1 MRQSFY
7 VLYLILGLTL
17 TFSSCTKNPE
27 YKNFYVVNND
37 TIAEIFLPKGSEDG
51 ALILWNK
58 GINMDENQIEEIC
71 NKLVSPE
78 QCIRKTTSD
87 VFPKTYPSLYVYSKN
102 KNFTDESM
110 YLSESNA
117 DNYLYKFTGR
127 SSNFRFDG
135 DDYGYLESKKEIKY
149 GSLSEFREGQKF
161 KLNGKM
167 VEVARSSQLYICFYS
182 SERLMESETL
192 LIKVFLRK
200 YGKSFTIY
208 DSEKMKH
215 FSVDPAKRTNL
226 YFFDTWNTDFR
237 CMSDGNYISIT
248 GNTITDFI
256 HDTFKN
262 AYEVESIV
270 KEGKDVEDYF
280 EFIKDND

>member
-7 VLYLILGLTL
+7 VLYLILGLAL

-27 YKNFYVVNND
+27 YKNFYIVNND
-37 TIAEIFLPKGSEDG
+37 TIAEIFLPKGSENG
-51 ALILWNK
+51 ALILWDK

-71 NKLVSPE
+71 NKLVSSE

-87 VFPKTYPSLYVYSKN
+87 VFPETYPSLCVYSKN

-110 YLSESNA
+110 YLSEGNE
-117 DNYLYKFTGR
+117 DNYLYRFTGITPT
-127 SSNFRFDG
+127 FRFDG

-149 GSLSEFREGQKF
+149 GNLSEFHEGQKF
-161 KLNGKM
+161 RLNGKL
-167 VEVARSSQLYICFYS
+167 VEVARSSQYYICFYS
-182 SERLMESETL
+182 SERLTESEAV
-192 LIKVFLRK
+192 LIKEFLRK

-215 FSVDPAKRTNL
+215 FSVDPTKRTNL
-226 YFFDTWNTDFR
+226 YFFDTWNTDFK

-248 GNTITDFI
+248 GSTITDFI
-256 HDTFKN
+256 RDTFKN
-262 AYEVESIV
+262 TYEVESIV
-270 KEGKDVEDYF
+270 KEGKEIEDYF